1 LQTQKWVIRRCNN
14 SLLLSTN
21 SYKSSPHLSIM
32 HMIHTIV
39 SLNNRGVSHLEAGDH
54 ELARIAFKQALE
66 RTTYLLNLKKE
77 ARELL
82 GRDGM
87 RAQFGAPGTCK
98 GDESSSNNTL
108 EEKMSSSCCISP
120 RSQHRRADSIRRVPI
135 STSLTSRDTGSFIS
149 SHALLLSRECCANPA
164 EYEYCHRES
173 ACVMFNLALVH
184 HWRGMHFGV
193 TSLLPKALKLY
204 EMSFSLI
211 QSGAN
216 FETQHLILAL
226 LNNMGQI
233 HYELMQYKDSKRCF
247 KNLKEIL
254 TRRAARATDGP
265 DVQGFLMNIMFL
277 EAPQMAPAA

>member
-1 LQTQKWVIRRCNN
+1 
-14 SLLLSTN
+14 
-21 SYKSSPHLSIM
+21 
-32 HMIHTIV
+32 MIHTV
-39 SLNNRGVSHLEAGDH
+39 VTLNNRGVAHLEAGDH

-77 ARELL
+77 ARAVF

-87 RAQFGAPGTCK
+87 RAHFGAPPPSTCK
-98 GDESSSNNTL
+98 PGQPAQARTSSL
-108 EEKMSSSCCISP
+108 EEQMSSSCCISS
-120 RSQHRRADSIRRVPI
+120 SQLGGKQQGGVRRQLQTDSIRRVPI
-135 STSLTSRDTGSFIS
+135 STSLTSRHTGSFIS
-149 SHALLLSRECCANPA
+149 THALLLSRECCTNPV

-173 ACVMFNLALVH
+173 ASVMFNLALVH

-211 QSGAN
+211 QNGAN
-216 FETQHLILAL
+216 FETHHLILAL

-233 HYELMQYKDSKRCF
+233 HHELMQYKDAKRCF
-247 KNLKEIL
+247 KDLKELL
-254 TRRAARATDGP
+254 TSSRASASPSQGVDGP

-277 EAPQMAPAA
+277 EEPQMAPAA

>member
-1 LQTQKWVIRRCNN
+1 
-14 SLLLSTN
+14 
-21 SYKSSPHLSIM
+21 M

-87 RAQFGAPGTCK
+87 RAQFGAPSTCK
-98 GDESSSNNTL
+98 GGQSSASL
-108 EEKMSSSCCISP
+108 EERMSSSCKISSSSSAAASSAAS
-120 RSQHRRADSIRRVPI
+120 RSQREQQQQRGDSIRRVPI

-149 SHALLLSRECCANPA
+149 SHALLLSRECCTNPA

-247 KNLKEIL
+247 KNLKEML
-254 TRRAARATDGP
+254 TRRAAQVADGP

-277 EAPQMAPAA
+277 EQPQMAPAA